1 MKTKS
6 WLHWKTSVVTSF
18 CKLKV
23 NSCQFHNLLPNTGGN
38 LMFWKW
44 CHLTEGLFFFLPQF
58 SKTQNSLTVVSQWT
72 CLCSYFFP
80 LDNVK
85 SKWWGVNFHSHNSP
99 QKLRFVDNVNLLY
112 FYIKRVLAL
121 MSLILAITDNLT
133 KPCRLSQA
141 LLQIQSLGITFQS
154 VLDSCLLLFLFLR
167 RWASEEH
174 GPSGPWSPSDLWW
187 TVLTKL
193 FLVNMC
199 WHLLLWFCLASC
211 WQAMLFMSSLPW
223 P

>member
-1 MKTKS
+1 MASEVSQWDLQNRGLLWQSEWKEMKTKS

-121 MSLILAITDNLT
+121 MSLILAITDNLILQNQVGSAT
-133 KPCRLSQA
+133 PCFKFN
-141 LLQIQSLGITFQS
+141 LLG
-154 VLDSCLLLFLFLR
+154 
-167 RWASEEH
+167 
-174 GPSGPWSPSDLWW
+174 
-187 TVLTKL
+187 
-193 FLVNMC
+193 
-199 WHLLLWFCLASC
+199 
-211 WQAMLFMSSLPW
+211 
-223 P
+223 